1 MPIIIIENL
10 DLKDENNLFELN
22 NLDKKQNKLS
32 EIDDKS
38 LKQVY
43 GGRLPNDNEL
53 AVIIALKNTNP
64 SRNLTGAILDEK
76 SIYINI
82 AIFDPGSYG
91 NISNQINV

>member
-1 MPIIIIENL
+1 MPNIMIKALELNNENHL
-10 DLKDENNLFELN
+10 LNLN

-53 AVIIALKNTNP
+53 AIIIALKNTNP
-64 SRNLTGAILDEK
+64 SRNLTGAILDDK
-76 SIYINI
+76 SISINI
-82 AIFDPGSYG
+82 AVFAPGSYG
-91 NISNQINV
+91 NVSNQINV

>member
-1 MPIIIIENL
+1 MSNITIEAL
-10 DLKDENNLFELN
+10 ELN
-22 NLDKKQNKLS
+22 NKNHLLNLNNLNKKQNKLS

-53 AVIIALKNTNP
+53 AVIIALRNTNP
-64 SRNLTGAILDEK
+64 SRNLTGAILDDK
-76 SIYINI
+76 SISINI

-91 NISNQINV
+91 NVSNQINA